1 MKNLNYRNLYEEM
14 TEREKPILISTER
27 KSNISVS
34 VGLRSQPPNSTG
46 RRFSPMVGQLGMF
59 KLWQVEIHQKDDVH
73 RGKVNGLCKNHD
85 KWRFFNLLHEAEI
98 VMGKPYAPA
107 TWPR

>member
-1 MKNLNYRNLYEEM
+1 
-14 TEREKPILISTER
+14 
-27 KSNISVS
+27 
-34 VGLRSQPPNSTG
+34 
-46 RRFSPMVGQLGMF
+46 MF
-59 KLWQVEIHQKDDVH
+59 KLWQVEIHQKDDVQ